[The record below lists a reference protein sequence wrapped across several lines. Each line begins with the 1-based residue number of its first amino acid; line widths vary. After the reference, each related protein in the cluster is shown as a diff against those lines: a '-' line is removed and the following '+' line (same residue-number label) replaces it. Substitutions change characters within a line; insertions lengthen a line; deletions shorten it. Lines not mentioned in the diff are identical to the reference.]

1 MPGMTARRFAR
12 RLGLDG
18 NPLRRRTDKVAAC
31 LAALLVLA
39 FLIGAPLMSIAAVG
53 WAGRTGATG
62 QSVTR
67 SWRQVPAV
75 PEQAVPARSLSR
87 GVLGHFRVQARW
99 TAPGGRARAAAIPV
113 SAGMAAGRPVP
124 PWLDAAG
131 RPAGPPRSQRAVL
144 ARQAAGA
151 VVATAALGI
160 VLLCLAWAGRWVLDR
175 RRLANW
181 EAAWAAVGPQ
191 WTKRFRSRG

>member
-1 MPGMTARRFAR
+1 MTATRFAR

-31 LAALLVLA
+31 LAALLVMA
-39 FLIGAPLMSIAAVG
+39 FLIGAPIISIAAVR
-53 WAGRTGATG
+53 WAGRAWVGG

-67 SWRQVPAV
+67 SWSQVPTV
-75 PEQAVPARSLSR
+75 PEQAAPGRSYNR
-87 GVLGHFRVQARW
+87 GILGDFRVQAQR
-99 TAPGGRARAAAIPV
+99 TAPDGLGRAAAIPV
-113 SAGMAAGRPVP
+113 SAGMAAGHKVP

-131 RPAGPPRSQRAVL
+131 RPVGRPRTHRAVL
-144 ARQAAGA
+144 AGQAAAA

-160 VLLCLAWAGRWVLDR
+160 VLLCLTWAGRWVLDR

-191 WTKRFRSRG
+191 WTKRFRSQS

>member
-1 MPGMTARRFAR
+1 MTATRFAR

-31 LAALLVLA
+31 LAALLVMA
-39 FLIGAPLMSIAAVG
+39 FLIGAPVLSIAAVG
-53 WAGRTGATG
+53 WAGRIGPTGK
-62 QSVTR
+62 SVTR
-67 SWRQVPAV
+67 SWHQIPAV
-75 PEQAVPARSLSR
+75 LGQAAPGRSFSR
-87 GVLGHFRVQARW
+87 AVLGYFRVQARW
-99 TAPGGRARAAAIPV
+99 TAPDGLGRAAAIPV
-113 SAGMAAGRPVP
+113 SAGMAAGHTVP

-131 RPAGPPRSQRAVL
+131 RPVGRPRSHRAVL
-144 ARQAAGA
+144 ARQAAAA

-160 VLLCLAWAGRWVLDR
+160 VLLCLTWAGRWVIDR

>member
-1 MPGMTARRFAR
+1 MTATRFAR

-18 NPLRRRTDKVAAC
+18 NPLRRRADKFAAC
-31 LAALLVLA
+31 LAAMLVMA
-39 FLIGAPLMSIAAVG
+39 FLIGAPMISIAAVH
-53 WAGRTGATG
+53 WAGRAWVGG
-62 QSVTR
+62 QSVPR
-67 SWRQVPAV
+67 SWGQVPAV
-75 PEQAVPARSLSR
+75 PEQAAPGRSFSR
-87 GVLGHFRVQARW
+87 GILGDFRVQARW
-99 TAPGGRARAAAIPV
+99 TALDGPGQAAAIPV
-113 SAGMAAGRPVP
+113 SAGMAAGHTVP
-124 PWLDAAG
+124 PWLDAAS
-131 RPAGPPRSQRAVL
+131 RPVGPARIHRAVL
-144 ARQAAGA
+144 AGQAAAA

>member
-1 MPGMTARRFAR
+1 MTATRFAR

-31 LAALLVLA
+31 LAAMLVMA
-39 FLIGAPLMSIAAVG
+39 FLIVAPMISIAAVHWVG
-53 WAGRTGATG
+53 RTWAGG
-62 QSVTR
+62 QSVTQ
-67 SWRQVPAV
+67 SWGQVPAV
-75 PEQAVPARSLSR
+75 PEQAAQGRSFSR
-87 GVLGHFRVQARW
+87 GILGDFRVQARW
-99 TAPGGRARAAAIPV
+99 TAPDGPRRAAAIPV
-113 SAGMAAGRPVP
+113 SAGMAAGHTVP

-131 RPAGPPRSQRAVL
+131 RPVGRPRSHRAVL
-144 ARQAAGA
+144 ARQAAAA

-160 VLLCLAWAGRWVLDR
+160 VLLCLTWAGRWVIDR

>member
-1 MPGMTARRFAR
+1 MTATRFAR

-18 NPLRRRTDKVAAC
+18 NPLRRRADKFAAC
-31 LAALLVLA
+31 LAAMLVMA
-39 FLIGAPLMSIAAVG
+39 FLIGAPMISIAAVH
-53 WAGRTGATG
+53 WAGRTWAGG

-67 SWRQVPAV
+67 SWGQVPAV
-75 PEQAVPARSLSR
+75 PEQAAPGRSFSR
-87 GVLGHFRVQARW
+87 GILGDFRVQARW
-99 TAPGGRARAAAIPV
+99 TAPDGPGQATAVPV
-113 SAGMAAGRPVP
+113 SAGMAAGHTVP
-124 PWLDAAG
+124 PWLDPAG
-131 RPAGPPRSQRAVL
+131 RPVGPPRTHRAVL
-144 ARQAAGA
+144 AGQAVAA

-160 VLLCLAWAGRWVLDR
+160 VLLCLASAGRWVLDR

>member
-1 MPGMTARRFAR
+1 M
-12 RLGLDG
+12 
-18 NPLRRRTDKVAAC
+18 
-31 LAALLVLA
+31 A
-39 FLIGAPLMSIAAVG
+39 FLIGAPLISIAAVG
-53 WAGRTGATG
+53 WAGRTGAAG

-67 SWRQVPAV
+67 SWRQVSAV
-75 PEQAVPARSLSR
+75 PEQVAPGRSFSR

-99 TAPGGRARAAAIPV
+99 TAPDGPGRAAAIPV
-113 SAGMAAGRPVP
+113 SADMAAGRTVQ

-131 RPAGPPRSQRAVL
+131 GPAGPPRSHRAVL
-144 ARQAAGA
+144 ARQAAVA

-181 EAAWAAVGPQ
+181 EAAWAVVGPQ
-191 WTKRFRSRG
+191 WAKRFRPRG

>member
-1 MPGMTARRFAR
+1 MT
-12 RLGLDG
+12 
-18 NPLRRRTDKVAAC
+18 
-31 LAALLVLA
+31 
-39 FLIGAPLMSIAAVG
+39 
-53 WAGRTGATG
+53 
-62 QSVTR
+62 QS
-67 SWRQVPAV
+67 WGQVPAV
-75 PEQAVPARSLSR
+75 PEQAAQGRSFSR
-87 GVLGHFRVQARW
+87 GILADFRVQARW
-99 TAPGGRARAAAIPV
+99 TAPDGPRRAAAIPV
-113 SAGMAAGRPVP
+113 SAGMAAGHTVP

-131 RPAGPPRSQRAVL
+131 GPVGPPRTHRAVL
-144 ARQAAGA
+144 AGQAAAA